1 MNSQHVLIKI
11 VPWLMACAAAMS
23 SVHAAELKVIT
34 KGQGHAPVSSTT
46 EGNAK
51 SLSAGLKAQANPSAV
66 ARYILVGQAPS
77 VASYRGSIE
86 GYASTKSLSTGKL
99 NMRSSAAIAYQGY
112 LKTTQAELI
121 SQIEATLGRGVN
133 VTGQMQVAINA
144 IVIELTASEAAKI
157 SALSGIESITRDR
170 VSKLKGSQTITDASG
185 ASRSGSKRFH
195 HSAQMMS
202 ASRSVLTA
210 DATDISEL
218 QGGFTWIKAND
229 LWQGVSRAQGT
240 FGDGAIGQGTG
251 KSTMGEGMV
260 VGVID
265 SGINPH
271 SPSFAVTGGD
281 GYTVKNPRSSY
292 YGVCDPKS
300 SVYDATFPCNDK
312 LIGAWGY
319 SGIDNGSP
327 VDTNG
332 HGSHTASTAA
342 GNVVYGASLTTKMG
356 STITRDIAGVAPHAN
371 VIAYRACN
379 ENARCPESAMLAMI
393 DQAIQDGVDVI
404 NFSVGVVHGS
414 DPWVATDGKAFLSAM
429 DAGIFVA
436 VCAGNSGPGAGT
448 IWTPAN
454 SPWVTAV
461 ADGSQQV
468 IYKNALIDMQGG
480 DTPPPEHIAGE
491 WITDSYGPAEII
503 DAGQLGNTYCEKD
516 KFTTKFDGA
525 IVVCR
530 YSTEVSTE
538 DREAATFDNGAGAV
552 VIVARKE
559 NSNQVPM
566 GPGFLLAIEQEK
578 RKVVIT
584 YRDGQRLLAWLDS
597 GSGHTA
603 TLSGTR
609 PEVDPG
615 LADILAYDTSRG
627 PNKVATSVVKPD
639 ITGPGK
645 GIFAAF
651 KEGYAIE
658 YGTSMASPHIAGGAA
673 LLHSIHPDWTPMQI
687 QSAMMT
693 TSTPWV
699 RKADGLRQAT
709 PFDMGAGRLDLE
721 RAARAGLLL
730 DETRDNFLKADP
742 YEGGDPAALNLAS
755 LGQQSCILSC
765 SWQRTVTNGQDIT
778 THWLY
783 QYTPFIS
790 VSPAYFSLAPGE
802 SQTIT
807 FTVDMMNSPA
817 DAWRF
822 DQITLKSLTYGVP
835 DAHFPMAAFSASSNF
850 NQLTGV
856 DIVAKKEEGSTTI
869 SGLKAR
875 TVTDAQVTIYGP
887 QKPTQFS
894 DTISFADNNYGWY
907 YYDYIVQVPEG
918 AKRLVAD
925 ITQTDAKNLEIYVG
939 EGTEVDF
946 EHYSYAANNYLRS
959 DQYLNV
965 PVPDSETIWIAVR
978 GYRDGNPPTFS
989 YQLDVAM
996 LSASPE
1002 HLSVNVPE
1010 FVPAGQRFSAEVNYQ
1025 LPGSE
1030 AGERYYGAFTM
1041 GTDSEHPD
1049 NLGAIGLNF
1058 IRK

>member
-1 MNSQHVLIKI
+1 MNSKHVLIKI
-11 VPWLMACAAAMS
+11 FPWLLTCMTAMS
-23 SVHAAELKVIT
+23 SVHAAELQVIA
-34 KGQGHAPVSSTT
+34 KGQGHAPSSVNISVH
-46 EGNAK
+46 EK
-51 SLSAGLKAQANPSAV
+51 SLSADVKTQENSSSV
-66 ARYILVGQAPS
+66 ARYIVVGQAPS

-86 GYASTKSLSTGKL
+86 GYASTKSPTTGKL
-99 NMRSSAAIAYQGY
+99 DMRSAAAIAYQNY
-112 LKTTQAELI
+112 LKNTQAELI
-121 SQIEATLGRGVN
+121 TQIEATLGRGVT

-144 IVIELTASEAAKI
+144 VVVELTATEATKVGK
-157 SALSGIESITRDR
+157 LTGIESISKDR
-170 VSKLKGSQTITDASG
+170 TAELKGSQTVTDASLV
-185 ASRSGSKRFH
+185 SRSGSKRK
-195 HSAQMMS
+195 HS
-202 ASRSVLTA
+202 RPLIA
-210 DATDISEL
+210 DAKDISEL

-229 LWQGVSRAQGT
+229 LWQGVAHAKG
-240 FGDGAIGQGTG
+240 
-251 KSTMGEGMV
+251 TMGEGMV

-265 SGINPH
+265 SGINPY

-281 GYTVKNPRSSY
+281 GYTVTNSRQTY

-300 SVYDATFPCNDK
+300 AIYDATFPCNDK

-319 SGIDNGSP
+319 SGIENGSP
-327 VDTNG
+327 VDKNG
-332 HGSHTASTAA
+332 HGSHTAGTAA
-342 GNVVYGASLTTKMG
+342 GNVVFGASLTTKLG

-371 VIAYRACN
+371 IISYRACN
-379 ENARCPESAMLAMI
+379 ENARCPDSAMLAMI

-404 NFSVGVVHGS
+404 NFSVGAVHGS
-414 DPWVATDGKAFLSAM
+414 DPWVAIDGKAFLSAM

-436 VCAGNSGPGAGT
+436 VCAGNSGPDAGT

-461 ADGSQQV
+461 ADGSQHV
-468 IYKNALIDMQGG
+468 IYKNSLVEMKGG
-480 DTPPPEHIAGE
+480 DTPPPEGIAGE
-491 WITDSYGPAEII
+491 WITDSYGPAKIL
-503 DAGQLGNTYCEKD
+503 DAGLLGNTYCEKD

-530 YSTEVSTE
+530 YKPEVSSE
-538 DREAATFDNGAGAV
+538 DREAATFGNGAGAV

-559 NSNQVPM
+559 NSDKVPM

-597 GSGHTA
+597 GAGHTA
-603 TLSGTR
+603 KLSGTR
-609 PEVDPG
+609 PVIDPG

-627 PNKVATSVVKPD
+627 PNKVATSVIKPD

-673 LLHSIHPDWTPMQI
+673 LIQSIHPDWTPMQI

-699 RKADGLRQAT
+699 RKPDGIRQAT

-742 YEGGDPAALNLAS
+742 YEGGDPSRLNLAS
-755 LGQQSCILSC
+755 LGQQSCITTC
-765 SWQRTVTNGQDIT
+765 TWQRTVTSGQDIT

-790 VSPAYFSLAPGE
+790 VTPVYFSLAPGE

-807 FTVDMMNSPA
+807 FTVDMMHTPA

-822 DQITLKSLTYGVP
+822 DQITIKSLTYGVP

-850 NQLTGV
+850 SQLSGV
-856 DIVAKKEEGSTTI
+856 DIVAETDEGHTTV

-875 TVTDAQVTIYGP
+875 MVTDAQVTSYGP

-894 DTISFADNNYGWY
+894 DTISFEDNDYGWY
-907 YYDYIVQVPEG
+907 YYDYTIQVPEG

-925 ITQTDAKNLEIYVG
+925 ISQTEAKNLEIYVG

-946 EHYSYAANNYLRS
+946 DNYSYASNNYNRS

-965 PVPDSETIWIAVR
+965 PVPDAKTIWIAVR

-989 YQLDVAM
+989 YQLNVAM
-996 LSASPE
+996 LSESSE
-1002 HLSVNVPE
+1002 NLTVEVPS
-1010 FVPAGQRFSAEVNYQ
+1010 FVPAGQRFNADVHYQ
-1025 LPGSE
+1025 LPDSE
-1030 AGERYYGAFTM
+1030 AGERYYGAFAM
-1041 GTDSEHPD
+1041 GTDSDHPD

-1058 IRK
+1058 VRK